1 MVSKSTVAE
10 QLYAPLNVI
19 TSLLSTEELNTERS
33 RQINVAMMADILGD
47 SPIAPPPSN
56 LSREETDLLHAILAL
71 YSCVDRFA
79 VFKSMFSR
87 YPWRG
92 TISKVAHLES
102 TFYLL
107 AHETYILEERLKAY
121 FTSIQEVAE
130 SKTIVINASNI
141 RKSILTLHK
150 KSFGNIV
157 RLRGSHVHKEEVAP
171 REIKRVRLLDTLK
184 KSENP
189 EYKRLYNS
197 AWKDARA
204 EWIKNSEVA
213 SSSAQ
218 LIAATAFNLTKP
230 VWKTLT
236 APR

>member
-1 MVSKSTVAE
+1 
-10 QLYAPLNVI
+10 
-19 TSLLSTEELNTERS
+19 
-33 RQINVAMMADILGD
+33 MADILGD
-47 SPIAPPPSN
+47 APTAPPPSN

-71 YSCVDRFA
+71 YSCVDRFS

-107 AHETYILEERLKAY
+107 AHETYIFEERLKTYLA
-121 FTSIQEVAE
+121 SVQALAKSKMIQFEVA
-130 SKTIVINASNI
+130 NI

-171 REIKRVRLLDTLK
+171 REIKRVRLLDTLTL
-184 KSENP
+184 SESA
-189 EYKRLYNS
+189 EYRSLYNI
-197 AWKDARA
+197 AWRDART
-204 EWIKNSEVA
+204 EWIKNSEIA

-218 LIAATAFNLTKP
+218 LIAAAAFNQTEP
-230 VWKTLT
+230 VWRAL
-236 APR
+236 AA